1 MDKEITAEERLRL
14 EEMVNERTDDNGV
27 RWHKVYFGG
36 GTHFEGWL
44 EQCKELYGDD
54 NIEVEEIEATGFIC
68 FEESGEKLYRIWAKK
83 NDGDDLPSV

>member
-14 EEMVNERTDDNGV
+14 EETVNEMTDENGI

-36 GTHFEGWL
+36 GAHFKGWL

-54 NIEVEEIEATGFIC
+54 NIMVEEIEATGFRC
-68 FEESGEKLYRIWAKK
+68 FEESEEKLYRIWAKK
-83 NDGDDLPSV
+83 GDDDGLPSV